1 MYKKKAAESKRK
13 NNFDEI
19 ENNDKGRI
27 IEKIYEYKE
36 KYSNIYIGKNHNL
49 LKRFTKIF
57 WLIESQ

>member
-36 KYSNIYIGKNHNL
+36 KYLKFYIDKNHNL
-49 LKRFTKIF
+49 LKRFMKIF
-57 WLIESQ
+57 